1 MTERA
6 RRPLPKY
13 NTELAEQ
20 FGITPGE
27 PEQRELVKVDRIPD
41 PPEVRASTPRSQQA
55 QLNSEDAAVNV
66 IREEMDELAVRLE
79 RFGVTLTVAHR
90 QQLVDTT
97 IALLSGMIAGGGA
110 FRGR

>member
-1 MTERA
+1 MAEHA

-13 NTELAEQ
+13 NAELAEQ

-27 PEQRELVKVDRIPD
+27 PGQRELVKVDRIPD
-41 PPEVRASTPRSQQA
+41 PPQVQA
-55 QLNSEDAAVNV
+55 QSARRNQSELNSEDAAVNV

-79 RFGVTLTVAHR
+79 RFGVILSVPMR